1 MKKTTYTKKDKVKLP
16 KKRSK
21 EKLDKEIEKLE
32 NEKLD
37 LTNVY
42 KYKK

>member
-32 NEKLD
+32 NEKKAILWDLD
-37 LTNVY
+37 LI
-42 KYKK
+42 